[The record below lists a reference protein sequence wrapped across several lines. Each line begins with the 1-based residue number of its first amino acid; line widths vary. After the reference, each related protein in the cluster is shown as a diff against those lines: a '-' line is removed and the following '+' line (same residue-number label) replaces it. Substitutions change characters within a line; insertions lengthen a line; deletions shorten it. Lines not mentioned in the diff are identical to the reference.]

1 MHRTLTSFCA
11 SLSVAV
17 SLPAVNAVA
26 GSAPDPASSPTGTA
40 AKVRLEQ
47 VKAGLRPTLADVP
60 YGEHP
65 RQRMDFWQAPSSGA
79 SPVVFYIHGGGWN
92 AEDKSNIHEH
102 LDVAALVAAGISV
115 VAINYRFLKD
125 ANAARVSPPVEWPL
139 GDARRALQFVRHH
152 AGEWNID
159 KQRIAATG
167 VSAGGCASLWF
178 ALHDDMAEPHSPDP
192 VARESTRLQCAAVK
206 APVTSLDPRQLRE
219 WIPNSIFGAHAFG
232 FADLSRPDSFPAF
245 LAARDSH
252 LTQIRQFSP
261 IEFVSS
267 DDPPIFMEY
276 PMQDRPPVP
285 GEAQTDPTHSAV
297 QGLMLQRKLDAH
309 GVAVELRYRGDGKV
323 GHDDVQHYLMEALRG
338 ATATATP
345 QSPAPP

>member
-1 MHRTLTSFCA
+1 MHRTLTLFCA
-11 SLSVAV
+11 SLSVSV
-17 SLPAVNAVA
+17 SLPAVDAVGGA
-26 GSAPDPASSPTGTA
+26 APGSANSSTGTA
-40 AKVRLEQ
+40 AKMRLEQ
-47 VKAGLRPTLADVP
+47 AQAVLRPTLADVS

-65 RQRMDFWQAPSSGA
+65 RQRMDFWQAASSGP

-92 AEDKSNIHEH
+92 AEDKGNIHEH
-102 LDVAALVAAGISV
+102 LNVAALVAAGISV
-115 VAINYRFLKD
+115 VAINYRLLKD

-159 KQRIAATG
+159 KERIAATG
-167 VSAGGCASLWF
+167 VSAGGCASLWL
-178 ALHDDMAEPHSPDP
+178 ALHDDMAEPRSTDP
-192 VARESTRLQCAAVK
+192 VARESTRLHCAAVK

-219 WIPNSIFGAHAFG
+219 WIPNSIFSAHAFG
-232 FADLSRPDSFPAF
+232 YADMSRADSFPVF
-245 LAARDSH
+245 LAARDTY
-252 LTQIRQFSP
+252 LPQIRRFSP

-309 GVAVELRYRGDGKV
+309 GVEVELRYRGDGKI
-323 GHDDVQHYLMEALRG
+323 GHDDVQHYLLETLRG
-338 ATATATP
+338 APATSLH
-345 QSPAPP
+345 QRPAPP